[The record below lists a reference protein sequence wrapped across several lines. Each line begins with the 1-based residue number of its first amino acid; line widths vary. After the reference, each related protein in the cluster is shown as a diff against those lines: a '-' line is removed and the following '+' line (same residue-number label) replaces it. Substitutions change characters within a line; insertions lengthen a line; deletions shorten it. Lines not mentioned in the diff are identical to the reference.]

1 MKRTG
6 SIPPQA
12 SGSGSLPPYPL
23 GRRLNTANLSFLLF
37 LLLVLGS
44 LPVLRGSGR
53 AIDPLDH
60 LSRFLGDFFPPD
72 LSVLPSVTVALWETI
87 QIAAMATVGGLV
99 LALLVG
105 VAAARTIAP
114 RALVLL
120 TRLLLNGIRTVPS
133 LIWAVIAVAMFGANA
148 LAGVVALT
156 FYSLGYLGKFF
167 SESFESLDMDVLRG
181 LRDLGAG
188 RWQAFQFGLWPA
200 VRPLIWSH
208 TLWMLEYNI
217 RSASIIGYVGAG
229 GIGLQLLRY
238 QEFAQWDRFATVLIC
253 IFLIVVFLD
262 TLSGWV
268 RRHLTHSSGGPSA

>member
-1 MKRTG
+1 MKPTPRTPE
-6 SIPPQA
+6 SSPVPK
-12 SGSGSLPPYPL
+12 LPAYPVE
-23 GRRLNTANLSFLLF
+23 RRFNTANISFLLF
-37 LLLVLGS
+37 IALVVSS

-53 AIDPLDH
+53 SIDPLEQ
-60 LSRFLGDFFPPD
+60 LGRFMGDFFPPD
-72 LSVLPSVTVALWETI
+72 LSVLPSVLVALWETI
-87 QIAAMATVGGLV
+87 QIAAMATVGGLI

-114 RALVLL
+114 RALVLC
-120 TRLLLNGIRTVPS
+120 TRLILNGIRTIPS
-133 LIWAVIAVAMFGANA
+133 LIWAVIAVALVGANS
-148 LAGVVALT
+148 LAGVIGLT

-167 SESFESLDMDVLRG
+167 SESFESLDMDVVHG

-188 RWQAFQFGLWPA
+188 RWQAFQFGLWP
-200 VRPLIWSH
+200 VVKPLIWSH

-253 IFLIVVFLD
+253 IFIIVVLLD

-268 RRHLTHSSGGPSA
+268 RRHLARSAGGPSA

>member
-1 MKRTG
+1 MKR
-6 SIPPQA
+6 PPHPQPLPTT
-12 SGSGSLPPYPL
+12 SEVPPYPL
-23 GRRLNTANLSFLLF
+23 RRRLNTANISFLLF
-37 LLLVLGS
+37 LLLVLSS

-53 AIDPLDH
+53 AIDPLNS
-60 LSRFLGDFFPPD
+60 LGRFLRDFFPPD
-72 LSVLPSVTVALWETI
+72 PSVLPTVAVALWETI
-87 QIAAMATVGGLV
+87 QIAAMATVVGLV
-99 LALLVG
+99 LALLMG
-105 VAAARTIAP
+105 VAAAHSIAP

-120 TRLLLNGIRTVPS
+120 TRLLLNGIRTIPS

-167 SESFESLDMDVLRG
+167 SESFESLDLDVVRG
-181 LRDLGAG
+181 LRELGAG
-188 RWQAFQFGLWPA
+188 RWQAFQFGLWPV

-238 QEFAQWDRFATVLIC
+238 QEFAQWDRFATVLAC
-253 IFLIVVFLD
+253 IFLVVVFLD

-268 RRHLTHSSGGPSA
+268 RRHLAHSAGGPSA

>member
-1 MKRTG
+1 MKRPTLTPDG
-6 SIPPQA
+6 GGPA
-12 SGSGSLPPYPL
+12 GLPPYPL
-23 GRRLNTANLSFLLF
+23 QRRLNTANISFLLF

-53 AIDPLDH
+53 AIDPLAS
-60 LSRFLGDFFPPD
+60 LGRFLRDFFPPD
-72 LSVLPSVTVALWETI
+72 LSVLPTVAVALWETI

-114 RALVLL
+114 RPLVLL

-148 LAGVVALT
+148 LAGVVALM

-181 LRDLGAG
+181 LRELGAG

-238 QEFAQWDRFATVLIC
+238 QEFAQWDRFATVLGC
-253 IFLIVVFLD
+253 IFLVVVFLD

-268 RRHLTHSSGGPSA
+268 RRHLAHSAGGPSA